1 MKRDF
6 YKQIKLAKTLEFK
19 LKTVRNL
26 KATANFFNF
35 LSFKKKKERKEKKI
49 CNKYVKLQ
57 FYYSTQK
64 YDDSITTYFPFSKRQ
79 FPKKSNAMFT

>member
-6 YKQIKLAKTLEFK
+6 YKQTKLVKTLEFK
-19 LKTVRNL
+19 LKTVSNF

-35 LSFKKKKERKEKKI
+35 LSFKKKS
-49 CNKYVKLQ
+49 CNKSVKLY

-79 FPKKSNAMFT
+79 FPQN

>member
-6 YKQIKLAKTLEFK
+6 YKQIKLAETLEFK

-35 LSFKKKKERKEKKI
+35 LSFKKKKKKEKK
-49 CNKYVKLQ
+49 
-57 FYYSTQK
+57 
-64 YDDSITTYFPFSKRQ
+64 R
-79 FPKKSNAMFT
+79 KSAINM